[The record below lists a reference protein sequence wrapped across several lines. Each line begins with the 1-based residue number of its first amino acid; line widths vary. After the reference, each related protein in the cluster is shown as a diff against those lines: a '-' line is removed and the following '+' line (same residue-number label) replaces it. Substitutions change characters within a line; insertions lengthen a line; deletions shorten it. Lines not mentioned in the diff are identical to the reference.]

1 MQLCRREERQVTDE
15 ADDEMNERLAIDNE
29 DNTDDEELDERTNN
43 N

>member
-15 ADDEMNERLAIDNE
+15 AYDEMNERLAIDNE